1 MKEKYSERLC
11 EREGESLNMEKKPKI
26 SAVGLRL
33 ICSVMLIVLPVFIM
47 LLMLVRQEVLELSK
61 EKLALQSQSGA
72 KAVGTWA
79 DQILGELDIYKDM
92 IEELGMD
99 DPRVFELMGTSYPNH
114 EAYPYGLYWGDRQK
128 NYFDSS
134 GWVPDEDY
142 VPSER
147 IWYQEGLTRDYFGFG
162 EPYVDVMT
170 GDVCVSASAR
180 VNNGPVE
187 SVVAA
192 DVYLDYASKVVA
204 DITGG
209 DIGYAFFVTG
219 QTRII
224 LADSNDSMVGQPL
237 HSEENSLLYQ
247 NIDHLL
253 AQEQT
258 GQQEVEGEDDNYI
271 TNIIHIKAVDWY
283 FVTCMSR
290 REVLRDLERMQAIMA
305 AMSVAACLLLVLVT
319 FRSAKQIALMAVWA
333 KTDQLTGLLNRS
345 GFRQAVKD
353 AVTTHPGQGVLIIM
367 DLDNF
372 KQIND
377 KYGHPEGDVALKS
390 FARQLEEFF
399 NRNGDITAR
408 FGGDEFAVFVG
419 RSLNDAAANGM
430 LRKFVNRVRETFE
443 AEYPGEGLSV
453 SAGAAFVPENAVV
466 EELYQQTDAA
476 LYEAKRAGKDCFR
489 FANKVS

>member
-1 MKEKYSERLC
+1 
-11 EREGESLNMEKKPKI
+11 MENKPKI

-33 ICSVMLIVLPVFIM
+33 ICSVMLVVLPVFIM
-47 LLMLVRQEVLELSK
+47 LLMLVRQDVLELSK

-72 KAVGTWA
+72 KAVGAWA

-92 IEELGMD
+92 IEKLGMD
-99 DPRVFELMGTSYPNH
+99 DPRVFELMGTSYPSH
-114 EAYPYGLYWGDRQK
+114 EAYPYGLYWGDLQK

-142 VPSER
+142 VPAER

-209 DIGYAFFVTG
+209 NIGYAFFVTG

-224 LADSNDSMVGQPL
+224 LADSNASMVGQPL
-237 HSEENSLLYQ
+237 RSEENSLLYQ

-253 AQEQT
+253 AQERT
-258 GQQEVEGEDDNYI
+258 GQQDVEGEDDSYI
-271 TNIIHIKAVDWY
+271 TNIIHIEAVDWY

-290 REVLRDLERMQAIMA
+290 REALRDLERIQTIMA

-319 FRSAKQIALMAVWA
+319 FRSAKQIALMTVWA

-353 AVTTHPGQGVLIIM
+353 AVAARPGQGVLIIM

-419 RSLNDAAANGM
+419 RPLTDAAANGM
-430 LRKFVNRVRETFE
+430 LHKFVDRARETFE
-443 AEYPGEGLSV
+443 TEYPGEGLSV
-453 SAGAAFVPENAVV
+453 SAGAAFVPENAAV
-466 EELYQQTDAA
+466 EELYRQTDAA
-476 LYEAKRAGKDCFR
+476 LYEAKRKGKNSFL
-489 FANKVS
+489 FANKTS